1 MFLILTGKNALDV
14 VEMIKDEPRKRPI
27 RYPMTL
33 LAYAGYHE
41 RSDIIDHLIE
51 EGASK

>member
-1 MFLILTGKNALDV
+1 MFHILTGKNALDV
-14 VEMIKDEPRKRPI
+14 VEMIKDEPRKSLT
-27 RYPMTL
+27 YPMTL

>member
-1 MFLILTGKNALDV
+1 MR
-14 VEMIKDEPRKRPI
+14 KDESGKRPI

-41 RSDIIDHLIE
+41 RDDIIDYLIQ
-51 EGASK
+51 EGASKLSDVLLYNKSTNSF